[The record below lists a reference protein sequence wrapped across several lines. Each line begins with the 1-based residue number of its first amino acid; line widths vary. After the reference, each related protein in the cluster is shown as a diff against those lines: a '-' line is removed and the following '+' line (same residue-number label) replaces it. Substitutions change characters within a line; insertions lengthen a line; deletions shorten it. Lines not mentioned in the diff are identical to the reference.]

1 MALRCFS
8 PPTGRCLS
16 ACPRAHP
23 GLGVPPSAMCYESHL
38 HPHWLG
44 CQGKAELGC
53 PEELRG
59 MQGAGPL
66 ALPGDF
72 GKHLSCPSQLKESL
86 AAVLRKAMA
95 RLGWMRAGG

>member
-1 MALRCFS
+1 MQRDLWHPAASHHPLGDAS
-8 PPTGRCLS
+8 LPAPGLTLAWG
-16 ACPRAHP
+16 CPRWP
-23 GLGVPPSAMCYESHL
+23 CAMRATFT
-38 HPHWLG
+38 

-86 AAVLRKAMA
+86 ATVLRKAMA